1 MDRRR
6 GMGVGISRINM
17 DQAHPKEDGGG
28 TPLMG
33 DSTKGDTRIKGGGH
47 CKVDSSLPGGKCPET
62 VASVGQTTVTQR

>member
-33 DSTKGDTRIKGGGH
+33 DSTKGDTRIKGGGTA
-47 CKVDSSLPGGKCPET
+47 KWT
-62 VASVGQTTVTQR
+62 VPSRGANAQRLSHRLDRQP